1 MQIPITNYEITTRDI
16 LETIFG
22 VLFVVF
28 GTIGSV
34 IFANTITGLL
44 TNKSKNTDD
53 RKISIF
59 ILCIHIINILIF
71 IMLIKYLATQ
81 YILNPL
87 ILAST
92 FNFIGPTIALSSL
105 YFGQNLKSLISS
117 TTYITTN

>member
-87 ILAST
+87 ILESI
-92 FNFIGPTIALSSL
+92 FNFVGPTIALSSL
-105 YFGQNLKSLISS
+105 YFIQNLKSIVSLTI
-117 TTYITTN
+117 